1 MLTEQQMHTLMDKI
15 YQAMDES
22 EVREHVIER
31 LFEYYA
37 DEEPEHLDELYTN
50 YVEGEVSND

>member
-1 MLTEQQMHTLMDKI
+1 MLTDQQMYTLMDKI

-22 EVREHVIER
+22 EVREHVVER

-37 DEEPEHLDELYTN
+37 DEEPDHLDELYTK
-50 YVEGEVSND
+50 YVTSEVST

>member
-1 MLTEQQMHTLMDKI
+1 MLTDAQLTELCNSI
-15 YQAMDES
+15 YQTMDES
-22 EVREHVIER
+22 EVREHVLER

-37 DEEPEHLDELYTN
+37 DEEPDHLDELYTK

>member
-1 MLTEQQMHTLMDKI
+1 MYTLMDKI

-22 EVREHVIER
+22 EVREHVVER

-37 DEEPEHLDELYTN
+37 DEEPDHLDELYTK
-50 YVEGEVSND
+50 YVTSEVST